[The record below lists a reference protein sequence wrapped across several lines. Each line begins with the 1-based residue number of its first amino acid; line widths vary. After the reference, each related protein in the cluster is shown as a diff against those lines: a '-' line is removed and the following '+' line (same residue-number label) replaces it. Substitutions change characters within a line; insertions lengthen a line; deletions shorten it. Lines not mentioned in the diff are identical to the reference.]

1 MDLREYRLMVAVGI
15 GLAGIG
21 MLALHVDAL
30 VPGAVALGI
39 GLLIVLAGLVG
50 TLWNMR

>member
-1 MDLREYRLMVAVGI
+1 
-15 GLAGIG
+15 
-21 MLALHVDAL
+21 